1 MNLLASQLQSAG
13 RPDLSD
19 AAGSASSA
27 APRLGQRA
35 LTLGAANAIEFAL
48 QFLLPVV
55 LVRYL
60 DAASFGE
67 YRLLWL
73 AAGTVLG
80 VATLAMP
87 ASLYYYLPRS
97 DAAAKRLYVN
107 QTLAFLVVAG
117 LISAW
122 AVSAW
127 NPWLPAKLRGLAQHE
142 AVVPAFILLWVVSA
156 TLDLLPA
163 AEERVT
169 WQAKATVSLAVLRAV
184 SLSAAAILTRELG
197 PVLLVLLAFV
207 AFKVALLL
215 GYVAR
220 FHGLRGPVLRWSV
233 LADQLR
239 YAAPLGA
246 AGALYG
252 LRTQADQWVVAALF
266 PLGMFASFS
275 IAAVLGA
282 LMYLCRQ
289 SVNIAFLPTMSRRQ
303 ATGDVTGMLAL
314 NSRGNI
320 MVGALAFPLF
330 AFVFVFAEELV
341 TLVYTATYLD
351 AAAVMRVYIV
361 GIVAFAVE
369 LSIITML
376 LRQSVFVMAVNA
388 AALILA
394 VALNWYAAVQIGLT
408 GAAVGSVIVIYLD
421 RLATLRRISLLT
433 GVPIRR
439 LQNWRMIA
447 LLGLFAT
454 VAAALAWGMV
464 AYLFPAS
471 GLLTRLLVGGATL
484 TSAYVAIAAS
494 SSTCRV
500 WFATLRTQHHLESA
514 AAP

>member
-1 MNLLASQLQSAG
+1 VSAAEA
-13 RPDLSD
+13 PI
-19 AAGSASSA
+19 GSASLPPA
-27 APRLGQRA
+27 GAQRLGQRA
-35 LTLGAANAIEFAL
+35 LTLGAANAFDFAL
-48 QFLLPVV
+48 QFLLPVL

-60 DAASFGE
+60 DADAFGE

-73 AAGTVLG
+73 VAGTVLA

-87 ASLYYYLPRS
+87 ASLYYFLPRS
-97 DAAAKRLYVN
+97 DAQAKRLYVN
-107 QTLAFLVVAG
+107 QTLAFLVFAG
-117 LISAW
+117 LVCAW

-127 NPWLPAKLRGLAQHE
+127 NPWLPANLAALARHGV
-142 AVVPAFILLWVVSA
+142 VVPAFILLWVIASL
-156 TLDLLPA
+156 LDLLPA

-169 WQAKATVSLAVLRAV
+169 WQAKATVGLSVLRAALL
-184 SLSAAAILTRELG
+184 SLVAVLTRELA
-197 PVLLVLLAFV
+197 PVLLVLFAFV
-207 AFKVALLL
+207 AFKAALLL
-215 GYVAR
+215 VYVAR
-220 FHGLRGPVLRWSV
+220 IHGLRGPVLRWRAFV
-233 LADQLR
+233 DQLR

-275 IAAVLGA
+275 IAAVLGS
-282 LMYLCRQ
+282 LMHLCRQ
-289 SVNIAFLPTMSRRQ
+289 SVTYAFLPAMSRRQ

-320 MVGALAFPLF
+320 MVGALVFPLF

-351 AAAVMRVYIV
+351 AAAVMRVYII

-369 LSIITML
+369 LSVITML
-376 LRQSVFVMAVNA
+376 LRQAVFVMAVNA

-394 VALNWYAAVQIGLT
+394 VALNWVAAVQIGLT

-421 RLATLRRISLLT
+421 RIATLRRISLLT

-439 LQNWRMIA
+439 LQNWKTIA
-447 LLGLFAT
+447 LLGLC
-454 VAAALAWGMV
+454 AAAAAVVAWGMV
-464 AYLFPAS
+464 ARFFPAS

-484 TSAYVAIAAS
+484 TSAYIAIAAS

-500 WFATLRTQHHLESA
+500 WFASLRRQQHVESA